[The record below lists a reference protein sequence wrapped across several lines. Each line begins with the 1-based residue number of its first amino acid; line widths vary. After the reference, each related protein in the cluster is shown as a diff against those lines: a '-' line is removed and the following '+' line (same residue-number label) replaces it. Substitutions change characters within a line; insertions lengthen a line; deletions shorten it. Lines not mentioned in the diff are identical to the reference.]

1 MKKNLEKVEVKS
13 PIITSTWRL
22 IRGNPAVWAILGLI
36 VIFSAVVPDR
46 FLSMSN
52 LIAILKNFAVT
63 SMLAIG
69 PTFVILLGSI
79 DVSYMGIW
87 MFGGALVWLLYP
99 YLGLFSIIIYPVFG
113 LLVGLFNGIVHV
125 KAKIPSFILT
135 LAMTALLAFLTTYV
149 RNISGVLTLTVPA
162 YNFLRESPIPFLPS
176 PFLLALPV
184 ILLALFL
191 MFFTKLG
198 TYFCA
203 IGSNEEGAKLAG
215 INVDR
220 YKILAFTI
228 SGLLT
233 GLGSIAIFVHLGC
246 QTRVDFDPSE
256 LVRGLAAIVLGG
268 TPLAGGMGGPHRT
281 LLGALVYVLIFNGLF
296 LLPGVD
302 PNHLKLYIGTLLMG
316 AVIVASKALKG
327 ASIT

>member
-1 MKKNLEKVEVKS
+1 MKNNLEKARIGS
-13 PIITSTWRL
+13 PVITSTLRL
-22 IRGNPAVWAILGLI
+22 IKGNPAIWAIFGLI
-36 VIFSAVVPDR
+36 MIFSVIVPEK
-46 FLSMSN
+46 FLSTGN

-63 SMLAIG
+63 SMLAVG

-99 YLGLFSIIIYPVFG
+99 YLGLASILIYPIFG
-113 LLVGLFNGIVHV
+113 LMIGLFNGVIHV

-135 LAMTALLAFLTTYV
+135 LAVTAVFAFLTTYV

-162 YNFLRESPIPFLPS
+162 YNFLRESPIPYLPS

-184 ILLALFL
+184 ILIALFL

-198 TYFCA
+198 TYLCA
-203 IGSNEEGAKLAG
+203 IGSNEEGSKLAG
-215 INVDR
+215 INVEK

-302 PNHLKLYIGTLLMG
+302 PNHLKLYIGTLLLG
-316 AVIVASKALKG
+316 AVVVASKALKG
-327 ASIT
+327 ALIA

>member
-1 MKKNLEKVEVKS
+1 MKSELERLKIGSVVA
-13 PIITSTWRL
+13 TSIWRL
-22 IRGNPAVWAILGLI
+22 VKANPAVWAIVAL
-36 VIFSAVVPDR
+36 VAIFSALVPDK
-46 FLSMSN
+46 FLSTSN
-52 LIAILKNFAVT
+52 LVALLKNFAVT
-63 SMLAIG
+63 SMLAVG

-79 DVSYMGIW
+79 DVSYMGVW

-99 YLGLFSIIIYPVFG
+99 YLGLASIVIYPIFG
-113 LLVGLFNGIVHV
+113 LLVGLFNGVVHV
-125 KAKIPSFILT
+125 KAKVPSFILT
-135 LAMTALLAFLTTYV
+135 IAVTAVFAFLTTYV

-162 YNFLRESPIPFLPS
+162 YNFLRESPIPYIPS

-184 ILLALFL
+184 IVLALFI

-215 INVDR
+215 INVEK
-220 YKILAFTI
+220 YKILAFTL

-302 PNHLKLYIGTLLMG
+302 PNHLKLYIGALLLG
-316 AVIVASKALKG
+316 AVVVASRALKG
-327 ASIT
+327 ALIA

>member
-1 MKKNLEKVEVKS
+1 MKSGLEGLRIGSVVA
-13 PIITSTWRL
+13 TSIWRL
-22 IRGNPAVWAILGLI
+22 VKANPAVWAIIAL
-36 VIFSAVVPDR
+36 VAIFSALVPDK
-46 FLSMSN
+46 FLSTGN
-52 LIAILKNFAVT
+52 LVAILKNFAVT
-63 SMLAIG
+63 SMLAVG

-79 DVSYMGIW
+79 DVSYMGVW

-99 YLGLFSIIIYPVFG
+99 YLGLASIVIYPIFG
-113 LLVGLFNGIVHV
+113 LLVGLFNGVVHV
-125 KAKIPSFILT
+125 KAKVPSFILT
-135 LAMTALLAFLTTYV
+135 IAVTAVLAFLTTYV
-149 RNISGVLTLTVPA
+149 RNISGFLTLTVPA
-162 YNFLRESPIPFLPS
+162 YNFLRESPIPYVPS

-184 ILLALFL
+184 IVLALFI

-215 INVDR
+215 INVEK
-220 YKILAFTI
+220 YKILAFTL

-256 LVRGLAAIVLGG
+256 LIRGLAAIVLGG

-302 PNHLKLYIGTLLMG
+302 PNHLKLYIGALLLG
-316 AVIVASKALKG
+316 AVVAASRALKG
-327 ASIT
+327 ALIA

>member
-1 MKKNLEKVEVKS
+1 MKSGLEGLRIGSVVATSILRLVKA
-13 PIITSTWRL
+13 
-22 IRGNPAVWAILGLI
+22 NPAVWAIIAL
-36 VIFSAVVPDR
+36 VAIFSALVPDK
-46 FLSMSN
+46 FLSTGN
-52 LIAILKNFAVT
+52 LVALLKNFAVT
-63 SMLAIG
+63 SMLAVG

-99 YLGLFSIIIYPVFG
+99 YLGLASIMIYPIFG
-113 LLVGLFNGIVHV
+113 LLVGLFNGVIHV
-125 KAKIPSFILT
+125 KAKVPSFILT
-135 LAMTALLAFLTTYV
+135 IAVTAVFAFLTTYV
-149 RNISGVLTLTVPA
+149 RNVSGVLTLTVPA
-162 YNFLRESPIPFLPS
+162 YNFLRESPIPYIPS

-184 ILLALFL
+184 IVLALFI

-215 INVDR
+215 INVEK
-220 YKILAFTI
+220 YKILAFTL

-302 PNHLKLYIGTLLMG
+302 PNHLKLYIGTLLLG
-316 AVIVASKALKG
+316 AVVAASRALKG
-327 ASIT
+327 ALIA

>member
-1 MKKNLEKVEVKS
+1 LSGNLRRGAVTL
-13 PIITSTWRL
+13 PILTSAWRL
-22 IRGNPAVWAILGLI
+22 IRGNPAIWAILGLLI
-36 VIFSAVVPDR
+36 IFSSIVPER
-46 FLSMSN
+46 FLSSGN

-63 SMLAIG
+63 SMLAVG

-99 YLGLFSIIIYPVFG
+99 YLGLASIFIYPIFG
-113 LLVGLFNGIVHV
+113 LLIGLFNGVLHV

-135 LAMTALLAFLTTYV
+135 LAMTAVLAFLTTYV

-162 YNFLRESPIPFLPS
+162 YNFLRESPIPYLPS
-176 PFLLALPV
+176 PFLLALPT
-184 ILLALFL
+184 IAISIFL

-198 TYFCA
+198 TYLCA

-215 INVDR
+215 INVEK
-220 YKILAFTI
+220 YKVLAFMF
-228 SGLLT
+228 SGFLV
-233 GLGSIAIFVHLGC
+233 GLGSIAIFVHLGN

-256 LVRGLAAIVLGG
+256 LVRGLAAIVIGG

-302 PNHLKLYIGTLLMG
+302 PNHLKLYIGALLLG
-316 AVIVASKALKG
+316 AVVIASKALKG
-327 ASIT
+327 ALIA

>member
-1 MKKNLEKVEVKS
+1 MKSGLEGLRIGSV
-13 PIITSTWRL
+13 IATSIWRL
-22 IRGNPAVWAILGLI
+22 VKANPAVWAIIAL
-36 VIFSAVVPDR
+36 VAIFSALVPDK
-46 FLSMSN
+46 FLSTGN
-52 LIAILKNFAVT
+52 LVALLKNFAVT
-63 SMLAIG
+63 SMLAVG

-99 YLGLFSIIIYPVFG
+99 YLGLASIVIYPIFG
-113 LLVGLFNGIVHV
+113 LLVGLFNGVIHV
-125 KAKIPSFILT
+125 KAKVPSFILT
-135 LAMTALLAFLTTYV
+135 IAVTAVFAFLTTYV

-162 YNFLRESPIPFLPS
+162 YNFLRESPVPYIPS

-184 ILLALFL
+184 IVLALFI

-215 INVDR
+215 INVEK
-220 YKILAFTI
+220 YKILAFTL

-302 PNHLKLYIGTLLMG
+302 PNHLKLYIGTLLLG
-316 AVIVASKALKG
+316 AVVAASRALKG
-327 ASIT
+327 ALIA

>member
-1 MKKNLEKVEVKS
+1 MKGGLKELRVGAVV
-13 PIITSTWRL
+13 ITSAWKL
-22 IRGNPAVWAILGLI
+22 IKMNPAIWAIIAL
-36 VIFSAVVPDR
+36 VAIFSAIVPEK
-46 FLSMSN
+46 FLSPSN
-52 LIAILKNFAVT
+52 FVAILKNFAVT
-63 SMLAIG
+63 SMLAVG

-99 YLGLFSIIIYPVFG
+99 YLGLASIAIYPIFG
-113 LLVGLFNGIVHV
+113 LLVGLFNGVVHV

-162 YNFLRESPIPFLPS
+162 YNFLRESPIPYLPS

-184 ILLALFL
+184 IVVALFL

-215 INVDR
+215 IDVEK
-220 YKILAFTI
+220 YKILAFTL

-302 PNHLKLYIGTLLMG
+302 PNHLKLYVGTLLLG
-316 AVIVASKALKG
+316 AVIAASRALKG
-327 ASIT
+327 ALIA